1 MVGHV
6 FWSTRPGACWFFD
19 RDEVACASAITY
31 VEVLGCVTVVDNT
44 VIESGIPLFL
54 GGNFIKKVT

>member
-31 VEVLGCVTVVDNT
+31 VEVLGCVTVVDDT
-44 VIESGIPLFL
+44 VIESGATVP
-54 GGNFIKKVT
+54 